1 MLTIFPT
8 PQYLIQECLQMKQT
22 LEYTHYT
29 HKYTHLRI
37 LFSIVKEELN
47 KTYEYSLFHKLSKTD
62 NLPLLLPKFLINN
75 KKVERVGSIK
85 FLGVLLDEYLSW
97 KEHIRDTKNK
107 VSKSVGLL

>member
-1 MLTIFPT
+1 MLTIFPNSSVLDPRMFADET
-8 PQYLIQECLQMKQT
+8 NLRIHTLYTQIYT
-22 LEYTHYT
+22 LENF
-29 HKYTHLRI
+29 I
-37 LFSIVKEELN
+37 SIVKEELN

-97 KEHIRDTKNK
+97 KEHVRYTKNK
-107 VSKSVGLL
+107 VRKSIGLL